1 MRVEGRAKAGWRGC
15 RYEGVRGGGGAG
27 RRKVAWLGMLSEED
41 V

>member
-1 MRVEGRAKAGWRGC
+1 MRVEESAKAGWRGW

-27 RRKVAWLGMLSEED
+27 RRKVGGLGVLNGGD